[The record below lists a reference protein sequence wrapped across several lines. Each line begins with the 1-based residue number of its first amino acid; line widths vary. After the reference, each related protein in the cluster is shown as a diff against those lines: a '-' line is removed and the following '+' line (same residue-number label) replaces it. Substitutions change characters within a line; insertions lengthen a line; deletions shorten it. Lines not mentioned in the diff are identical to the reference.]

1 MNHFSEF
8 DIFSAFDGASCGQV
22 ALNRAQI
29 LFSNYFASEIKKH
42 AIKVT
47 QHNFPNTIQVGDIN
61 NINGKDA
68 RFKNVR
74 LLQGGSPCQDISNL
88 KPGNSIYDEKSRL
101 FFQYLKLK
109 EQIDPEFFLLENV
122 VGDKDSINIITD
134 LLGIDPIRINSSLI
148 SFQKRDRYY
157 WTNIPGVTVPKDLG
171 ISFQDF
177 KETDEEVLKQYKVNR
192 TPSREIMWR
201 GKCPNVTY
209 RDKINCITCKQ
220 DRWSNAGL
228 LEHEDFCRYLT
239 KKELELGQTLP
250 LGYTDILSYNQASD
264 VIGDG
269 WTVDVIAHIYSF
281 LKPLI

>member
-1 MNHFSEF
+1 M
-8 DIFSAFDGASCGQV
+8 DIFSAFDGGSCGQL
-22 ALNRAQI
+22 ALNKAQVP
-29 LFSNYFASEIKKH
+29 FGNYFASEIKKH

-47 QHNFPNTIQVGDIN
+47 QHNFPNTIQVGDITK
-61 NINGKDA
+61 INGKDPMF
-68 RFKNVR
+68 RNVG

-88 KPGNSIYDEKSRL
+88 KPGNNIYDEKSRL
-101 FFQYLKLK
+101 FFQFLKLK
-109 EQIDPEFFLLENV
+109 EQLNPEFFLLENV

-134 LLGIDPIRINSSLI
+134 LLGVDPIRINSSLL
-148 SFQKRDRYY
+148 SFQRRDRYY
-157 WTNIPGVTVPKDLG
+157 WTNIEGVTIPNDKG

-177 KETDEEVLKQYKVNR
+177 KDLDEEYLDKFKVNK
-192 TPSREIMWR
+192 TPSREIMWG

-228 LEHEDFCRYLT
+228 VEYKDFCRYLT
-239 KKELELGQTLP
+239 RRELELGQTLP

-264 VIGDG
+264 IIGDG

-281 LKPLI
+281 MK